1 MMVDVL
7 GFLVGI
13 FTGVL
18 QYFLLS
24 IFTGAV
30 SGGKFGKK
38 TVLYAIAQFML
49 PFAVLLI
56 SAFLLEGNLL
66 LVAVGAIIALVT
78 CAVTKFVLSIV
89 KQVK

>member
-1 MMVDVL
+1 MMLDVL

-13 FTGVL
+13 LTGVL

-38 TVLYAIAQFML
+38 TVLFAIAQFML
-49 PFAVLLI
+49 PFVVLLI
-56 SAFLLEGNLL
+56 SAFILDGNLL
-66 LVAVGAIIALVT
+66 LVAIGAIIALIT
-78 CAVTKFVLSIV
+78 CAVTRFIITII